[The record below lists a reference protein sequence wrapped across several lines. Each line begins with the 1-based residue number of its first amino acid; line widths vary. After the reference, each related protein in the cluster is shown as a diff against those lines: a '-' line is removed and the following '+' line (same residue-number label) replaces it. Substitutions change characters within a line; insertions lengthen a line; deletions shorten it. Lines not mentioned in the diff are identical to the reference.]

1 MMESKKK
8 NYSVNKTMLFQMV
21 VIIFATLFF
30 TFAFM
35 IIFVAL
41 FYYLG
46 DWQIE
51 APDGYRRPFSPMNTI
66 FVILGISIIIGT
78 ILSIYFGNRFLKPI
92 KELKAL
98 TGEVAKGKFDIE
110 VTDIPE
116 NEVGELIE
124 NFNIMVK
131 ELKKNEMLK
140 EDFISNV
147 SHEFKTPLSTIQG
160 YSTLLQ
166 DDNLT
171 DEDKNKYISIIFQ
184 ATEKLTTL
192 VNGILKISKID
203 NRKITIEKINYSLDE
218 QIRESILSLEYMWN
232 KKNIDLN
239 IELENI
245 MITADKNLLSNVWN
259 NLISNAIKYS
269 KNNGKIDIYLC
280 LEDDLAKCTIK
291 DYGCGIK
298 EEDIPYIFDKFYQ
311 ADKSHNS
318 DGNGLGLALVKKI
331 IELSKGKIVVNS
343 KISEGSEFIV
353 YLPIK

>member
-1 MMESKKK
+1 MMGNKNK
-8 NYSVNKTMLFQMV
+8 NYSINKTMLFQMV

-51 APDGYRRPFSPMNTI
+51 APNGYRRPFSPMTTI
-66 FVILGISIIIGT
+66 FVILGVSIIIGT
-78 ILSIYFGNRFLKPI
+78 ILSIYFGNKFLKPI

-98 TGEVAKGKFDIE
+98 TGEVAKGKFDVE

-166 DDNLT
+166 DENLT
-171 DEDKNKYISIIFQ
+171 DDDKNKYISIIFQ

-269 KNNGKIDIYLC
+269 KIDGKIDIFLS
-280 LEDDLAKCTIK
+280 LENNFAKCTIK

-331 IELSKGKIVVNS
+331 IELSEGKIIVNS
-343 KISEGSEFIV
+343 KINEGSEFIV